1 MNALLWLTSCESS
14 RAPSLTELQSLHTTL
29 CKDNVS
35 GTVVLWL
42 PLWIYLRVILC
53 LYFCNVVVLCSLLP
67 ASDVSFVE
75 DFLYVNTK
83 LMYVCALPVLLE
95 SVFCSF
101 SNQTV

>member
-1 MNALLWLTSCESS
+1 M
-14 RAPSLTELQSLHTTL
+14 
-29 CKDNVS
+29 
-35 GTVVLWL
+35 
-42 PLWIYLRVILC
+42 
-53 LYFCNVVVLCSLLP
+53 LYFAYIFVTWLFYVHFYLHA